1 MNPPRHNTP
10 AITDTRVFT
19 HPPEPDLTDWLADT
33 PHTLDGDQLTL
44 HTDLGDMQ
52 PRPGWTLLKWDDGEI
67 TAASPRTVDRVYAP
81 HGLLGRLHTAQLTAA
96 HWHQAA
102 IDRDD
107 IPGAH
112 AIACIRAALGGAT
125 DPGKLGIDHPD
136 EHAEASNKPV
146 HAPHEQYRYATT
158 WADYHAG
165 RRAALGEPKDQP

>member
-52 PRPGWTLLKWDDGEI
+52 PRPGWTLLKWNDGEI
-67 TAASPRTVDRVYAP
+67 TAASPRTAERVYAP
-81 HGLLGRLHTAQLTAA
+81 HGLLGRLTTAQLTAA

-112 AIACIRAALGGAT
+112 AIACIRAALGGVT
-125 DPGKLGIDHPD
+125 DPNQLGIDDQAHD
-136 EHAEASNKPV
+136 AFRTALTHHQEH
-146 HAPHEQYRYATT
+146 
-158 WADYHAG
+158 
-165 RRAALGEPKDQP
+165 